1 MHEPGHDHE
10 HDHHHDHGHE
20 HHHHEHAPGAAP
32 MEELTAMLRYMV
44 GHNAAHTRELAELA
58 GQLDTHGEHEQYGQ
72 VMQAVK
78 EYEQANARL
87 QGVLDNLK

>member
-1 MHEPGHDHE
+1 MHEHHDHE
-10 HDHHHDHGHE
+10 HE
-20 HHHHEHAPGAAP
+20 HHHHHDHTPGATP
-32 MEELTAMLRYMV
+32 MEELAAILRYMA

-58 GQLDTHGEHEQYGQ
+58 GQLDTAGRHAQYGQ

-87 QGVLDNLK
+87 QGVLEELE

>member
-1 MHEPGHDHE
+1 MHEHE
-10 HDHHHDHGHE
+10 HEHTHDHE
-20 HHHHEHAPGAAP
+20 HHHHHDHDHGATP
-32 MEELTAMLRYMV
+32 MEELVAMLRYMV

-58 GQLDTHGEHEQYGQ
+58 GQLNTAGGHDQYEQ

-87 QGVLDNLK
+87 QAVLEKLQ

>member
-1 MHEPGHDHE
+1 MHEHE
-10 HDHHHDHGHE
+10 HGHHHHHDH
-20 HHHHEHAPGAAP
+20 APGATP
-32 MEELTAMLRYMV
+32 MEELVAMLRYMV

-58 GQLDTHGEHEQYGQ
+58 GQLDTVAGHGQYEQ

-87 QGVLDNLK
+87 QSVLEKLE